1 MIKTLLLGLMFALC
15 LGSFSAAQTVS
26 VSGSVT
32 DLESDE
38 PIPAVNIR
46 IKGTGSGIVSNI
58 NGTYKISVEKGQ
70 TLVFSF
76 IGYVTREILIT
87 NQTKLDVALETNT
100 SQLDEVVV
108 VGYQSVIKKD
118 VTGAVNSISSEQLEA
133 IPVTNVASLIGTQ
146 STGIQTVNVSGAPG
160 ARGALVIRGNTAV
173 SSGLD
178 GGERFTAFSS
188 PLYVVDGVQTS
199 LEDLA
204 GYGVSN
210 TDYLASLNPN
220 DIESID
226 ILKDA
231 SAAAIYG
238 SRGANGVIII
248 KTKSGQ
254 ALEKPQF
261 DFSTSIGFQ
270 PIPELVPMLVG
281 AAERREKMGMLEKW
295 WDHEFLLSNQVP
307 MVLTDSLN
315 PAFNN
320 NVDYQGMFYQ
330 PGVSQRYNLSMRG
343 GSEET
348 NYRLSL
354 GYNDDKGVVKATGFT
369 RYTLNAHLNTKVGK
383 KFTNQFL
390 VNTSFTENKTGQ
402 GNPGGGSFN
411 LDNSLPTSPNSLNSS
426 LFYLPKA
433 KRQSLQGELDEKL
446 NTDEQLKV
454 TFSNF
459 AQLKIIEGLKLNSQL
474 TFQYDLNKKNF
485 YEPSSIRSNG
495 DGFAAYSLYTR
506 KNHASD
512 LYLDYFK
519 TFGDHEIIAIGGN
532 RVDYNKYEDMGIN
545 AVGFGSDAIQ
555 VINSRYEKDNI
566 DGYTNISE
574 NALLSYYARFNYKYK
589 DRYLFSANFSTDGS
603 SRFGKDVRWAKFG
616 SLSAGWIFSDEPF
629 FRKVAG
635 DWLDFGKLRASWGR
649 NGKQFSQNYLR
660 FGAYS
665 LGYGGTPSAGYK
677 TNQMNVSSYGG
688 ITGIIPNYGS
698 IGNDKLSWEESE
710 QWNIGF
716 DIAMLDQ
723 RLNLTF
729 DAYHKSTD
737 QLFFD
742 IDFPSYS
749 GYNTAKSNVAGVLNY
764 GWEGNIRYDVFPRR
778 NDWKLQ
784 LTAGFAKNENY
795 VSKLPNGNRDYLI
808 GSYGYIVGRPLNLY
822 KVFVNDYIIDNLE
835 QLPVNPYTGEPLT
848 GKSAWASIRPGLPIW
863 KDINGDYLLDEAGDQ
878 IMALEYSPV
887 PDIQGNFNIDLR
899 YKGWYLQIYSQFSFG
914 ADIKNTVLNS
924 YLDRYDRGG
933 DDWAEK
939 GLADLSE
946 YSFWE
951 KPGDGAAGVRFPAL
965 FPAGGGESPFY
976 AFRGNQTLWI
986 ENGDYWKITN
996 SSFGYVFNKDSFIE
1010 NIGLSR
1016 LRVYLSVLNPYQ
1028 WQRSKSIVDAS
1039 LVDARGHVLGNG
1051 YPQAQSF
1058 FFGLNARF

>member
-1 MIKTLLLGLMFALC
+1 MMKNVLVFLC
-15 LGSFSAAQTVS
+15 TFCLYGIVAGQTVP
-26 VSGSVT
+26 VTGTVT
-32 DLESDE
+32 DADSGE
-38 PIPAVNIR
+38 PIPAANIL
-46 IKGTGSGIVSNI
+46 IKGTAKGMVSDVDGS
-58 NGTYKISVEKGQ
+58 YRISVEAGQ
-70 TLVFSF
+70 VLVFSF
-76 IGYVTREILIT
+76 IGYDSREVVVGDQEEV
-87 NQTKLDVALETNT
+87 NVALK
-100 SQLDEVVV
+100 SSASDLDEFVV
-108 VGYQSVIKKD
+108 VGYQSVVKRD
-118 VTGAVNSISSEQLEA
+118 VTGAVNNIQSEQLEA
-133 IPVTNVASLIGTQ
+133 IPVTNVATLIGTQ
-146 STGIQTVNVSGAPG
+146 STGIQSVNISGAAG

-231 SAAAIYG
+231 SASAIYG

-248 KTKSGQ
+248 KTKRGQ
-254 ALEKPQF
+254 ALDKPQF

-270 PIPELVPMLVG
+270 PIPNLVPMLVG

-307 MVLTDSLN
+307 IMLTDSLN

-320 NVDYQGMFYQ
+320 NVDYQGLFYQ
-330 PGVSQRYNLSMRG
+330 KGVSQRYNLSMRG

-348 NYRLSL
+348 NYRLSF

-369 RYTLNAHLNTKVGK
+369 RYTLNAHVNTKVGK

-426 LFYLPKA
+426 LFYLTEA
-433 KRQSLQGELDEKL
+433 KRKSLEGELDEKL

-485 YEPSSIRSNG
+485 YEPSSIRPNG

-519 TFGDHEIIAIGGN
+519 TLGDHEVIAIVGN
-532 RVDYNKYEDMGIN
+532 RVDYNKYEDMRMS

-555 VINSRYEKDNI
+555 VINNRYEKDNI
-566 DGYTNISE
+566 DGYTDISE
-574 NALLSYYARFNYKYK
+574 NALLSYYARLSYKYK
-589 DRYLFSANFSTDGS
+589 DKYLLSANFSTDGS

-616 SLSAGWIFSDEPF
+616 SLSAGWVISDEPF
-629 FRKVAG
+629 LKELAG
-635 DWLDFGKLRASWGR
+635 HWLDFAKLRASWGR

-665 LGYGGTPSAGYK
+665 LGYGGTPSAGYN

-688 ITGIIPNYGS
+688 VTGIIPNYGS

-729 DAYHKSTD
+729 DAYHKDTD

-749 GYNTAKSNVAGVLNY
+749 GYNTAKANVAGVLNY
-764 GWEGNIRYDVFPRR
+764 GWEGQIRYDIFPRASH
-778 NDWKLQ
+778 WKLQ

-822 KVFVNDYIIDNLE
+822 NIFLNDYIIDNLE

-848 GKSAWASIRPGLPIW
+848 GKSAWAAIRPGLPIW

-899 YKGWYLQIYSQFSFG
+899 YKGWYLQAYSQFSFG
-914 ADIKNTVLNS
+914 ADIMNTVLNS
-924 YLDRYDRGG
+924 YMDRYDRGG
-933 DDWAEK
+933 TDWATF

-946 YSFWE
+946 HTFWE

-965 FPAGGGESPFY
+965 FPAGGGEPPFY
-976 AFRGNQTLWI
+976 AFRGNQSLWI
-986 ENGDYWKITN
+986 ESGDYWKITN
-996 SSFGYVFNKDSFIE
+996 ASVGHMFNKDSFIK
-1010 NIGLSR
+1010 NLGLSR
-1016 LRVYLSVLNPYQ
+1016 LRVYISVLNPYQ
-1028 WQRSKSIVDAS
+1028 WQKSKNVVDAS
-1039 LVDARGHVLGNG
+1039 MVDARGYVLGNG
-1051 YPQAQSF
+1051 YPQAQTY
-1058 FFGLNARF
+1058 FFGLDARF